1 MKKALFLGLG
11 VLVVVAGA
19 MMAFLLVG
27 QGAILEM
34 DIADVAISDISDAT
48 YRGSFESGRWS
59 NEVEVTVKDQRMT
72 SIIVTRDVLFR
83 RDEVSQELFDRMI
96 EAQSVVVDA
105 VSGATV
111 TSRAYMKAVEDALTQ
126 D

>member
-1 MKKALFLGLG
+1 
-11 VLVVVAGA
+11 
-19 MMAFLLVG
+19 
-27 QGAILEM
+27 
-34 DIADVAISDISDAT
+34 
-48 YRGSFESGRWS
+48 
-59 NEVEVTVKDQRMT
+59 
-72 SIIVTRDVLFR
+72 
-83 RDEVSQELFDRMI
+83 MI